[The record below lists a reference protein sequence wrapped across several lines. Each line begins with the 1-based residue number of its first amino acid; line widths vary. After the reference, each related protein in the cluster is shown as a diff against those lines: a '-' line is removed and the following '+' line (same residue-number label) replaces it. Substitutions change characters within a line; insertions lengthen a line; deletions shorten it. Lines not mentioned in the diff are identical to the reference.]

1 MQLTCTDR
9 KSRTTDHFRRVR
21 KISKGTTNF
30 FMSVPLSTWETSAPT
45 GRIFVKVDI

>member
-9 KSRTTDHFRRVR
+9 NFRTTDHFRRAR
-21 KISKGTTNF
+21 KISKATTSF
-30 FMSVPLSTWETSAPT
+30 VMSVRLSAWETSAPI